1 VAQFTEPSMARVD
14 SPSVTDTIA
23 NIDWNQSAAA
33 QGNQDVNFDG
43 IVNGS
48 SPLNYFDDWASLR
61 LNQVASRRNIGAWYW
76 VNVGAKTTSG
86 WAAYMGPLSLNVDN
100 GDVGPGDLGQGY
112 LGQGYLGQGYLGQ
125 GYLGQGYLGQ
135 GDTGTGNLGQGY
147 LGQGYLGQGYL
158 GQGYL
163 GQGYLGQGYL
173 GQGYLGQG
181 YLGDGAPFEMSTA
194 IVVAGGFAPPLNLQA
209 IPLNGNDFLVTWTQS
224 TLASEFQYR
233 LYRYAQG
240 ANPST
245 KVELPGS
252 PVAAG
257 SASTTYSSVQTVPR
271 GTWIYVV
278 TAKFTNPAIG
288 EASASI
294 PLSRR

>member
-1 VAQFTEPSMARVD
+1 VARVA

-43 IVNGS
+43 VVNGAFS
-48 SPLNYFDDWASLR
+48 LNYFDDWASLR

-76 VNVGAKTTSG
+76 VNVGAVTTSG
-86 WAAYMGPLSLNVDN
+86 WAAYMGPLSLNVDH

-112 LGQGYLGQGYLGQ
+112 LGQGYLGQGYLGSGSQ
-125 GYLGQGYLGQ
+125 GQGYLG

-163 GQGYLGQGYL
+163 GQGYLGQV
-173 GQGYLGQG
+173 YLGQG
-181 YLGDGAPFEMSTA
+181 YLGDGAPFEMSTP
-194 IVVAGGFAPPLNLQA
+194 IVAAGGFAPPQNVQA
-209 IPLNGNDFLVTWTQS
+209 IPLTGNDFLLTWAQS
-224 TLASEFQYR
+224 SLGSEFEYR

-240 ANPST
+240 ASPST
-245 KVELPGS
+245 AVELPGS
-252 PVAAG
+252 PVTAG
-257 SASTTYSSVQTVPR
+257 STSTTYSSRQTVPR

-278 TAKFTNPAIG
+278 VAKFSNPAAG
-288 EASASI
+288 QAAASI